1 MLILK
6 RTEIAMS
13 IILYILL
20 AAVVLIPLYGII
32 LYNKLVTSHNMVEEG
47 WSGIDVQ
54 LKRRADLI
62 PSLVETVKGY
72 AAHEK
77 GVLEEVTRARAGAAS
92 ATSVD
97 AAQKAENVLTSALRH
112 LFAVAEAYP
121 DLKADE
127 NFQQLQAMLA
137 EVEDNIQKSR
147 RYYNGAVRQLNT
159 KIELF
164 PSNIIASQFK
174 FVQADY
180 FEIED
185 PHSREV
191 PKIDFGS

>member
-1 MLILK
+1 
-6 RTEIAMS
+6 MS
-13 IILYILL
+13 IFLYVLL
-20 AAVVLIPLYGII
+20 AVAVLIPLYGIV
-32 LYNKLVTSHNMVEEG
+32 LYNALVKSRNLAEEG

-62 PSLVETVKGY
+62 PNLVETVKGY

-77 GVLEEVTRARAGAAS
+77 GVLEEVTRARAE
-92 ATSVD
+92 ATSARGVEAQGQ
-97 AAQKAENVLTSALRH
+97 AANMLTSALRQ

-121 DLKADE
+121 DLKADG
-127 NFQQLQAMLA
+127 NFQQLQAQLA
-137 EVEDNIQKSR
+137 EVEDDIQKAR

-159 KIELF
+159 MVEQF
-164 PSNIIASQFK
+164 PSNIVASQFR
-174 FVQADY
+174 FQRAEY